1 MRTSI
6 AEEMNPQRRNTMEDV
21 HVMYQPGT
29 WNCHDPELA
38 YMGVYDGHGGRDT
51 VDFLQDALHVSIAEE
66 LRHGNIG
73 GRGEDDKDRGG
84 GEKDS
89 SSHTCLDA
97 SSSNN
102 EVVDNAPIETRLER
116 AFLITDVESKMM
128 GIQTSGATVCICLVK
143 RDFDRKKVVV
153 HAANAGDARAV
164 ISFSNAPVSCGS
176 RSSSRSTKKVP
187 SCHRMTRDHKADDRV
202 EQERITNAGGFIMR
216 QRVLGIMAVARS
228 LGDAGL
234 KDYIIGR
241 PYCSSME
248 FHLDSIGEEKEFIIL
263 ACDGLFDVMEDQE
276 SVDLVKEFVS
286 YTDTSLAK
294 SNSTDADTDEG
305 EDIDYQHAAQLSE
318 TEWRKN
324 HAAKMLC
331 REALRR
337 GSCDNITVVV
347 LWL

>member
-21 HVMYQPGT
+21 HVLHQPGT

-66 LRHGNIG
+66 LRHGNVG
-73 GRGEDDKDRGG
+73 GRGKEDKGA

-89 SSHTCLDA
+89 SSRSLDA
-97 SSSNN
+97 SSSDK
-102 EVVDNAPIETRLER
+102 EIVDNAPIETRLER

-164 ISFSNAPVSCGS
+164 LSFSNVPVSYGS
-176 RSSSRSTKKVP
+176 RFRSRSTKKVP
-187 SCHRMTRDHKADDRV
+187 CQRMTRDHKADDRI

-248 FHLDSIGEEKEFIIL
+248 YHLESIGEEKEFIIL

-276 SVDLVKEFVS
+276 AVDLVKEFVLF
-286 YTDTSLAK
+286 TDTSFVK
-294 SNSTDADTDEG
+294 NNSTDTDEG

-331 REALRR
+331 REALKR
-337 GSCDNITVVV
+337 GSCDNITVMV